1 MIDSALSA
9 RDARVLS
16 PTVTL
21 IPSTK
26 RAAVRLRR
34 AWRGYLDSQ
43 AQRAVAVML
52 YAMDDRTLADL
63 GVDRDGLAVLI
74 DKRIILS
81 TRSASCAPAIGR
93 TTH

>member
-1 MIDSALSA
+1 MTGSALSA

-16 PTVTL
+16 PAVTP

-34 AWRGYLDSQ
+34 AWRGYLEHQ

-63 GVDRDGLAVLI
+63 GVDRDGLAVLVDDRTI
-74 DKRIILS
+74 PS
-81 TRSASCAPAIGR
+81 ARSASCAPASGR

>member
-1 MIDSALSA
+1 MTNDALSA

-16 PTVTL
+16 PAVTP

-26 RAAVRLRR
+26 RPSVRLRR
-34 AWRGYLDSQ
+34 AWRGYLERQ

-63 GVDRDGLAVLI
+63 GVDRDGLAVLV
-74 DKRIILS
+74 DDRTILS
-81 TRSASCAPAIGR
+81 ARSASFAPASGR